1 MTLNSETTIH
11 DTSEGNYEGAVVDL
25 EFTSTSSP
33 EPYDPTD
40 PAGTTQGTQ
49 RLRSLLG
56 VAVLSANADVDVVY
70 DEPNRQFR
78 IRNPDG
84 TAYTG
89 DVTVRAHVIGNPA
102 P

>member
-1 MTLNSETTIH
+1 MTLNSETTVH
-11 DTSEGNYEGAVVDL
+11 ETSEGNYEGVFVDL

-33 EPYDPTD
+33 EAYDPTN
-40 PAGTTQGTQ
+40 PSGTTQGNQ

-56 VAVLSANADVDVVY
+56 VSVDSANADVDVVY

-78 IRNPDG
+78 IRSPDG
-84 TAYTG
+84 TAFTG
-89 DVTVRAHVIGNPA
+89 SVTVRAHLKGDPA

>member
-1 MTLNSETTIH
+1 MGLNSETEVH
-11 DTSEGNYEGAVVDL
+11 ETSEGNYEGVVVDL

-33 EPYDPTD
+33 EAYDPTN
-40 PAGTTQGTQ
+40 PSGTTQGNQ

-78 IRNPDG
+78 IRSPDG
-84 TAYTG
+84 TAFTG
-89 DVTVRAHVIGNPA
+89 SVTVRAHLKGDRA

>member
-1 MTLNSETTIH
+1 MTLNSETEIH
-11 DTSEGNYEGAVVDL
+11 ETSEGNYEGHVVDL

-33 EPYDPTD
+33 EAYDPTN
-40 PAGTTQGTQ
+40 PSGTTQGNQ

-78 IRNPDG
+78 IRSPDG
-84 TAYTG
+84 TAFTG
-89 DVTVRAHVIGNPA
+89 SVTIRAHLKGDRA